1 METLGERDLRAGLKL
16 LQEVGAC
23 AGDWRSFARAGVSA
37 LPSLVASEITTL
49 SVCDLRSGRRQVIAS
64 PGCAIGDAERACF
77 DRYFAVH
84 PLVRYH
90 AFERGERV
98 HRISDSQSNAC
109 FRETALYDEYYR
121 RIGIDH
127 VMALPIQ
134 VDSNVLVS
142 FVLNRSRRDFSDRDR
157 AVLDLVRVNLAQMY
171 RHACALETLR
181 ESSGAALRDSMAATL
196 TAREC
201 DVLRWVRAGKTD
213 RDIGTLL
220 GCSHRTV
227 QKHLQRVYT
236 KLGVETRTAAVM
248 RMQQQAAHH

>member
-1 METLGERDLRAGLKL
+1 MNSIRERDLRSGLQL
-16 LQEVGAC
+16 LREVGAC
-23 AGDWRSFARAGVSA
+23 ADDWRSFARAGVSA

-49 SVCDLRSGRRQVIAS
+49 SVCDL
-64 PGCAIGDAERACF
+64 
-77 DRYFAVH
+77 
-84 PLVRYH
+84 
-90 AFERGERV
+90 
-98 HRISDSQSNAC
+98 
-109 FRETALYDEYYR
+109 
-121 RIGIDH
+121 
-127 VMALPIQ
+127 
-134 VDSNVLVS
+134 
-142 FVLNRSRRDFSDRDR
+142 
-157 AVLDLVRVNLAQMY
+157 
-171 RHACALETLR
+171 HACALEALR
-181 ESSGAALRDSMAATL
+181 GSSGAALPDSMAATL